1 LVPPIG
7 AVLIVDQASR
17 SALLNHFTNTEVPT
31 ARIWG
36 MGPRSCCHDRPFR
49 STSVLGS
56 GHRHDSRRRQLLHD
70 GEDKIKRLCRRAIQA
85 TLIEREGAG
94 FRVKA
99 RNIGCLDEPARV
111 Q

>member
-17 SALLNHFTNTEVPT
+17 SALLNHSTNTEVPT

-36 MGPRSCCHDRPFR
+36 MGPRSCGCHDRPFR

-56 GHRHDSRRRQLLHD
+56 VTGMIVGGASYYMTAMIRSNVSAVALSKRR
-70 GEDKIKRLCRRAIQA
+70 
-85 TLIEREGAG
+85 
-94 FRVKA
+94 
-99 RNIGCLDEPARV
+99 
-111 Q
+111 